1 MSLETPILDGEE
13 GFFVGNHSRGGC
25 GMDESRVLAQ
35 KDKTKKNY
43 RNISIR
49 TVDGSTIRGK
59 VNIGTKERVSD
70 LFTKTVDPF
79 IVISDAELSSGAG
92 KVLFVNK
99 NSVVWVEPE
108 D

>member
-1 MSLETPILDGEE
+1 ME
-13 GFFVGNHSRGGC
+13 
-25 GMDESRVLAQ
+25 ESRVLGQ
-35 KDKTKKNY
+35 KEKTKKNY

-79 IVISDAELSSGAG
+79 IVIADAEHSSGAG